1 MAPPP
6 DRRPDPRPH
15 LETRLARESLVDRA
29 VVGST
34 HADHELPILP
44 DAHIVG
50 LGGAGVMDRGKA
62 VVLPL
67 VDEIAGLRGR
77 YKFIIGVGGGARVRH
92 TYRIGMDLGIPTGGL
107 AQLVGAMEEC
117 NAILLQ
123 ACLAKHGSI
132 LMAREHFWELPLYLD
147 SAMIPIVISIPP
159 YHFWEPPPPQS
170 GALPEHGSDFGL
182 FIMAEVLGMK
192 SLVLVKDTDD
202 IHTADPRVD
211 DKATPIRRSTAAAL
225 LARKL
230 PSYGVDRE
238 MLVALSRARNLKRVQ
253 VISGDKR
260 GALER
265 ALAGQDEG
273 TIVTRDAE

>member
-1 MAPPP
+1 MAETGG
-6 DRRPDPRPH
+6 RQDPRPH
-15 LETRLARESLVDRA
+15 LETRLARESLVDQGLVR
-29 VVGST
+29 ST
-34 HADHELPILP
+34 HAEHELPILP

-50 LGGAGVMDRGKA
+50 LGGASVMDRGSA

-67 VDEIAGLRGR
+67 VGEIAALRGR
-77 YKFIIGVGGGARVRH
+77 HKFIIGVGGGARVRH

-147 SAMIPIVISIPP
+147 SSMIPIVISIPP
-159 YHFWEPPPPQS
+159 YHFWEPPPES

-192 SLVLVKDTDD
+192 SLVLVKDTDG
-202 IHTADPRVD
+202 IFTADPKADRS
-211 DKATPIRRSTAAAL
+211 ATPIRRTSARAL
-225 LARKL
+225 LARNL

-238 MLVALSRARNLKRVQ
+238 MLVALSRARNLTRVQ
-253 VISGDKR
+253 VISGEER

-273 TIVTRDAE
+273 TVLTRDDV

>member
-1 MAPPP
+1 MDDAGS
-6 DRRPDPRPH
+6 RTDPRPH
-15 LETRLARESLVDRA
+15 LETRLARESLVDRGL
-29 VVGST
+29 VRST
-34 HADHELPILP
+34 HTDVELPILP
-44 DAHIVG
+44 DAYMVG
-50 LGGAGVMDRGKA
+50 LGGASVMDRGQQI
-62 VVLPL
+62 VRPL
-67 VDEIAGLRGR
+67 VEEIAGLRGR
-77 YKFIIGVGGGARVRH
+77 YKFVVGVGGGARVRH

-147 SAMIPIVISIPP
+147 SGSIPIVISIPP
-159 YHFWEPPPPQS
+159 YHFWEPPPEH

-192 SLVLVKDTDD
+192 SLVLVKDTDG
-202 IHTADPRVD
+202 IFTADPKKD
-211 DKATPIRRSTAAAL
+211 PSATPIRRTTAAEL
-225 LARKL
+225 LARNL

-238 MLVALSRARNLKRVQ
+238 MLVALSRARNLLRVQ
-253 VISGDKR
+253 VVSGARR

-273 TIVTRDAE
+273 TVLTRGAS

>member
-1 MAPPP
+1 MDPG
-6 DRRPDPRPH
+6 DRVDPRPH
-15 LETRLARESLVDRA
+15 LETRLARESLVDRGL
-29 VVGST
+29 VRST
-34 HADHELPILP
+34 HADHERPILP

-50 LGGAGVMDRGKA
+50 LGGASVMDRGKE

-67 VDEIAGLRGR
+67 VEEIAALRGR
-77 YKFIIGVGGGARVRH
+77 AKFMIGVGGGARVRH

-147 SAMIPIVISIPP
+147 SGMIPIVISIPP
-159 YHFWEPPPPQS
+159 YHFWEPPPEH

-182 FIMAEVLGMK
+182 FIMAEVLGMM
-192 SLVLVKDTDD
+192 SLVLVKDTDG
-202 IHTADPRVD
+202 IFTADPRRH
-211 DKATPIRRSTAAAL
+211 ATAEPIRRSTAAAL
-225 LARKL
+225 LARNL

-253 VISGDKR
+253 VVSGQRR

-273 TIVTRDAE
+273 TILTRDEA

>member
-1 MAPPP
+1 MAQAG
-6 DRRPDPRPH
+6 RRPDPRPH
-15 LETRLARESLVDRA
+15 LETRLARESLVDRGL
-29 VVGST
+29 VRST
-34 HADHELPILP
+34 HADAELPILP

-50 LGGAGVMDRGKA
+50 LGGASVMDRGQE
-62 VVLPL
+62 VVRPL
-67 VDEIAGLRGR
+67 VDEIAALRGR
-77 YKFIIGVGGGARVRH
+77 YKFIVGVGGGARVRH

-147 SAMIPIVISIPP
+147 SGMIPIVISIPP
-159 YHFWEPPPPQS
+159 YHFWEPPPSS
-170 GALPEHGSDFGL
+170 GALPDHGSDFGL

-192 SLVLVKDTDD
+192 SLVLVKDTDG
-202 IHTADPRVD
+202 IFTADPKLD
-211 DKATPIRRSTAAAL
+211 PTASPIRRATAAEL
-225 LARKL
+225 LARGL
-230 PSYGVDRE
+230 PTYGVDRE
-238 MLVALSRARNLKRVQ
+238 LLIALARARNLLRVQ
-253 VISGDKR
+253 VVSADRR

-273 TIVTRDAE
+273 TVLTRGEP